1 MQLTELSLHMN
12 EPDKYLNVY
21 LPDGKWLG
29 MFYRRDFAVEYL
41 KERGYDPETCEISK
55 RRPEKVSSS

>member
-1 MQLTELSLHMN
+1 MN